1 MSPPGR
7 SKGECQSAQYEGTA
21 VSAAG
26 PLHVLSLREM
36 FRGPAQ
42 CCVVELED
50 VLAEMTG
57 ATVLA
62 PRSVD
67 ELSVVLAGLP
77 PRQGDLFVAAISLAQ
92 FSGSVKNIA
101 GWRRPF
107 RNVFVYVFDA
117 WLNASTQPAPG
128 WRGRISRYARAIHGV
143 DQIFVPAASAVMPF
157 QEACGV
163 PVAYLPMA
171 ADVKRFGSM
180 QAHRPISVNAYG
192 RQHPGHVA
200 ALSVAFNE
208 GSSERVLHHT
218 DHFQVGDV
226 TNHRQHRAFFWKLL
240 SLSRLALAYDPM
252 RVDPGGRQFPLAFLA
267 QRWFES
273 LAAGCVVLGFRPRC
287 AETDLLLD
295 WQDAT
300 IEVPED
306 SRQFLAFVEA
316 LLKDTLRLE
325 AARTRNYLNMLRA
338 HDWSHRVTDMLATME
353 RPVGELARQ
362 RPTGLAHTFER
373 LRNQTGVLSS

>member
-1 MSPPGR
+1 MNP
-7 SKGECQSAQYEGTA
+7 
-21 VSAAG
+21 AG

-67 ELSVVLAGLP
+67 ELASLLAMLP
-77 PRQGDLFVAAISLAQ
+77 SRQGDLFVAAISLAQ
-92 FSGSVKNIA
+92 FSGTVKNVA

-107 RNVFVYVFDA
+107 RQVFVYVFDA
-117 WLNASTQPAPG
+117 WLNASTRPARG
-128 WRGRISRYARAIHGV
+128 WRGRVSRYARAIGGV
-143 DQIFVPAASAVMPF
+143 DQLFVPAASAVAPF
-157 QEACGV
+157 EEACGV

-180 QAHRPISVNAYG
+180 QAHRPITVNAYG

-200 ALSVAFNE
+200 ALSAAFNE
-208 GSSERVLHHT
+208 GRSERVLHHT
-218 DHFQVGDV
+218 DHLQIGEV
-226 TNHRQHRAFFWKLL
+226 TSRRQHRAFFWKML
-240 SLSRLALAYDPM
+240 SLSRIALAYDPM
-252 RVDPGGRQFPLAFLA
+252 RVDPGGRHFPVSFVA

-273 LAAGCVVLGFRPRC
+273 LAAGCVVLGFRPGC
-287 AETDLLLD
+287 AEADQLLD
-295 WQDAT
+295 WPDAT

-306 SRQFLAFVEA
+306 SGQLMAFVEA
-316 LLKDTLRLE
+316 LLEDTPRLE
-325 AARTRNYLNMLRA
+325 AARARNYLNMLRA
-338 HDWSHRVTDMLATME
+338 HDWSHRITDMLTTME
-353 RPVGELARQ
+353 RPANALARQ
-362 RPTGLAHTFER
+362 RPNGLAHTVER
-373 LRNQTGVLSS
+373 LRGQTGLLSS